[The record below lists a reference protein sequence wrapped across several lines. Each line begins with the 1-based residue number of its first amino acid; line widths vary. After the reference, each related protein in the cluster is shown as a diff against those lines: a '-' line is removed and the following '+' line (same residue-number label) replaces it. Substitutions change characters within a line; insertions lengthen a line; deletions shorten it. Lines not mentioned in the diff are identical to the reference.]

1 MRHFIK
7 QCLSFS
13 LCIAMALSFLGTVG
27 YATDSEPKCTCTVK
41 CQDGSPNQDCPVCSA
56 QGADLS
62 LCAGTQP
69 EAKCS
74 CTVKCESGALNPD
87 CPVCSAQG
95 ADLSLCAGTQPE
107 AKCTCTVKCLD
118 GSPNQDC
125 PVCSAQGTDLSLCA
139 GTGDEGAP
147 DTVSISSWAWVGDE
161 NLTEGK
167 IYLPGLNSLDQE
179 SFESVKPLLPSAIK
193 VEGSEEALDVSWA
206 FESLKAGSNENE
218 FTLSASLP
226 QGYIL
231 AEEAQ
236 PLSLLLVLG
245 GAQSPELKQLIYVS
259 AGGNDASDGSEDAPM
274 KSFEAAL
281 QKLAAG
287 GTICLASNMTVMDIL
302 TIPQGTEFTL
312 DLNGKTLTLTGSGT
326 RRICNYGVLTVIA
339 TNGGSVTNI
348 DTGSYGFIDNYGT
361 LNIESGNFIDF
372 ASGDGATIKNRP
384 GGTLN
389 ISGGYFEGVGTADRE
404 TGNARVASDGTLNI
418 TGGSFYT
425 KSSRN
430 PSIKVISGT
439 AYISDAEIQ
448 TQRGVGIEV
457 NKATATLDNNTITVE
472 EANSYYASAVAACY
486 GGNVIINSG
495 SYGSQGYGVYIFS
508 SGGTI
513 TVKGGEITGA
523 VGAVRADVDSSSYP
537 SAKALVRVEGGST
550 KGPWSTNGN
559 PEADLVVSGGVHSE
573 NITSY
578 LEKGFEAEQTG
589 SGFAVKEIPAIQVG
603 SNSYGTLERALAAA
617 VAGDSLKLLQD
628 LTLDAAVTIDKNI
641 TLDLNGHQ
649 ISGSVANGLINIASG
664 ANVVIT
670 DTSGT
675 PGSIYNG
682 GYASSR
688 AVQVGEGAAL
698 TLNGGITLETGTTT
712 RITRSCTPLYI
723 TASDATPANV
733 NIINANLVSPSDYAI
748 RLSKSQN
755 AIIRIQGGSFSA
767 PSKAD
772 NASCIY
778 NSKAAQVSISGGSFT
793 NWATGD
799 SAFVP
804 SGSNILVD
812 DDRVSVQTA
821 APTSYTAR
829 LKGLNCYLTGS
840 ELYSLAQR
848 WDLNGNTLSVCGALK
863 CSYPSGKYFGNV
875 NGAALS
881 TAIELES
888 GASLSGSMPL
898 AIADVKVSGGSAP
911 VDFFK
916 PYSENYAVSVS
927 SQDGSTLYSSR
938 IKSEKILAYV
948 IRDGVSY
955 EYTDVSQAINNAKKY
970 AGSTLKL
977 NSDYSTG
984 SRIYPSS
991 SDAFDWTL
999 DLNGHSYTYTSSVSA
1014 FQINGSGKSFT
1025 VADSSANGGGQL
1037 IISRDD
1043 ANSAIETNK
1052 SSSGCHITI
1061 GQGVTVTGNSILI
1074 LGTDNT
1080 VDVYGS
1086 IVTGNANAAIQ
1097 NNGGSTENST
1107 VNLYSGA
1114 VVESN
1119 SIGVF
1124 LPGPGTL
1131 NVYGGAQVKGGNT
1144 GIELRAGALNIYD
1157 GASVTGGSGTP
1168 SSAPNGNGSTTSN
1181 AAVAIAQHNTGE
1193 AIDMNIYGGSFTG
1206 GAAFYES
1213 NPQGNAQDALDK
1225 IAIEISGGS
1234 FNGSVRSDTQ
1244 TGFISGG
1251 TYSQDPN
1258 DNYIVSG
1265 LDGAAFNGKF
1275 IIVAKGTTPL
1285 NIEGVSAVN
1294 RDCDGTSVVQLT
1306 GGRLVDGSGSAPA
1319 NVSFELGTG
1328 TMADKF
1334 AGTGK
1339 PVTTAIKLTGAD
1351 AAKYTLIQPSNLTV
1365 TITCKPVHVEL
1376 KPATCVSDG
1385 VQEHYY
1391 CANCGLYYTDAAA
1404 SSPVTPPQLTIPAT
1418 GVHTGDGKWYTDS
1431 TYHWHKCSACGVE
1444 LDKGAHQLRL
1454 VNYKRPTLFSKG
1466 YTGDKVCIV
1475 CGYVAHKGQ
1484 YFTSTSS
1491 PITGD
1496 DSNLLLWG
1504 GLLVLATAG
1513 IGSVAVYTVKRKK
1526 KR

>member
-41 CQDGSPNQDCPVCSA
+41 CEAGSP
-56 QGADLS
+56 
-62 LCAGTQP
+62 
-69 EAKCS
+69 
-74 CTVKCESGALNPD
+74 NPD
-87 CPVCSAQG
+87 CPVCSAQD
-95 ADLSLCAGTQPE
+95 A
-107 AKCTCTVKCLD
+107 
-118 GSPNQDC
+118 
-125 PVCSAQGTDLSLCA
+125 DLSLCA

-167 IYLPGLNSLDQE
+167 LYLPGLNSLDQE

-193 VEGSEEALDVSWA
+193 VEGSEETLDVSWA
-206 FESLKAGSNENE
+206 FENLMAGSNEKE
-218 FTLSASLP
+218 FALSAVLP
-226 QGYIL
+226 EGYAL
-231 AEEAQ
+231 ADGAQ

-245 GAQSPELKQLIYVS
+245 GAQTLELKQAIYIS
-259 AGGNDASDGSEDAPM
+259 GSGDDTNDGSENAPM

-281 QKLAAG
+281 QNLAVG
-287 GTICLASNMTVMDIL
+287 GTIYLAGDMTMTDAL
-302 TIPQGTEFTL
+302 TIPQGTKF
-312 DLNGKTLTLTGSGT
+312 
-326 RRICNYGVLTVIA
+326 
-339 TNGGSVTNI
+339 
-348 DTGSYGFIDNYGT
+348 
-361 LNIESGNFIDF
+361 
-372 ASGDGATIKNRP
+372 
-384 GGTLN
+384 
-389 ISGGYFEGVGTADRE
+389 
-404 TGNARVASDGTLNI
+404 
-418 TGGSFYT
+418 
-425 KSSRN
+425 
-430 PSIKVISGT
+430 
-439 AYISDAEIQ
+439 
-448 TQRGVGIEV
+448 
-457 NKATATLDNNTITVE
+457 
-472 EANSYYASAVAACY
+472 
-486 GGNVIINSG
+486 
-495 SYGSQGYGVYIFS
+495 
-508 SGGTI
+508 
-513 TVKGGEITGA
+513 
-523 VGAVRADVDSSSYP
+523 
-537 SAKALVRVEGGST
+537 
-550 KGPWSTNGN
+550 
-559 PEADLVVSGGVHSE
+559 
-573 NITSY
+573 
-578 LEKGFEAEQTG
+578 
-589 SGFAVKEIPAIQVG
+589 
-603 SNSYGTLERALAAA
+603 
-617 VAGDSLKLLQD
+617 
-628 LTLDAAVTIDKNI
+628 

-649 ISGSVANGLINIASG
+649 IRGSVKNGLINIASD

-670 DTSGT
+670 DNSSGYR
-675 PGSIYNG
+675 GEIYNG
-682 GYASSR
+682 GFASSR
-688 AVQVGEGAAL
+688 AVQMEEGAAL
-698 TLNGGITLETGTTT
+698 VLNGGITLETGSTTS
-712 RITRSCTPLYI
+712 ITKSCSPLYI
-723 TASDATPANV
+723 TASDSNPANV
-733 NIINANLVSPSDYAI
+733 NIINANLYSPSDYPI
-748 RLSKSQN
+748 RLSKSEN
-755 AIIRIQGGSFSA
+755 AIISIQGGSFSA
-767 PSKAD
+767 PSKAE
-772 NASCIY
+772 NVSCIY
-778 NSKAAQVSISGGSFT
+778 YGSAAQVSISGGSFT

-804 SGSNILVD
+804 SGSSILVY
-812 DDRVSVQTA
+812 DDRVCVQA
-821 APTSYTAR
+821 APPTSYTAR
-829 LKGLNCYLTGS
+829 LKGLNCYLMDDS
-840 ELYSLAQR
+840 KLYNLAQR
-848 WDLNGNTLSVCGALK
+848 WDLNGNTLSVCGALN
-863 CSYPSGKYFGNV
+863 CSYPPGKYFGNV
-875 NGAALS
+875 NGSALS
-881 TAIELES
+881 TTIELES

-911 VDFFK
+911 VDFFQ

-955 EYTDVSQAINNAKKY
+955 EYADVFQAINNAKKY

-977 NSDYSTG
+977 NADYSTG
-984 SRIYPSS
+984 YGINPGN

-999 DLNGHSYTYTSSVSA
+999 DLNGHSYTYTSTLTA
-1014 FQINGSGKSFT
+1014 FQIRGSGKSFT
-1025 VADSSANGGGQL
+1025 VTDSSANGGGQL

-1074 LGTDNT
+1074 TGSNNT
-1080 VDVYGS
+1080 LDVYGS

-1097 NNGGSTENST
+1097 NNGGSTKNST

-1131 NVYGGAQVKGGNT
+1131 NVYGGAQVEGGNT
-1144 GIELRAGALNIYD
+1144 GIELRAGAMNIYD
-1157 GASVTGGSGTP
+1157 GASVTGGSGEP
-1168 SSAPNGNGSTTSN
+1168 SSAPNDSGSTTSN

-1193 AIDMNIYGGSFTG
+1193 AIDVNIYGGSFTG

-1213 NPQGNAQDALDK
+1213 NPQGNAQAALDK
-1225 IAIEISGGS
+1225 IAIEITGGS
-1234 FNGSVRSDTQ
+1234 FNGSVSSKTR

-1258 DNYIVSG
+1258 NNYIVSG
-1265 LDGAAFNGKF
+1265 LDGAAFNGKY
-1275 IIVAKGTTPL
+1275 IIVAAGTTPL

-1306 GGRLVDGSGSAPA
+1306 GGRLVDGSGSTPD
-1319 NVSFELGTG
+1319 NVGFELGTG
-1328 TMADKF
+1328 TMADKY

-1339 PVTTAIKLTGAD
+1339 PVTTAIKLTGDD

-1365 TITCKPVHVEL
+1365 TITCKPVHVAEQ
-1376 KPATCVSDG
+1376 PATCVSDG
-1385 VQEHYY
+1385 VKEHYY
-1391 CANCGLYYTDAAA
+1391 CAYCDLYYLDAAA
-1404 SSPVTPPQLTIPAT
+1404 SVSVLPTQLTSPAT

-1454 VNYKRPTLFSKG
+1454 VNYKQPTLFSKG

-1513 IGSVAVYTVKRKK
+1513 IGGVAVYTVKRKK
-1526 KR
+1526 KK

>member
-7 QCLSFS
+7 QCIAIS
-13 LCIAMALSFLGTVG
+13 LCLVMALSLFGAAG
-27 YATDSEPKCTCTVK
+27 YASNAEAQCSCTVK
-41 CQDGSPNQDCPVCSA
+41 CESGAPNPDCPVCSAQGADLSLCAGVQPEAQCSCTVKCESGNPNPDCPVCSA

-69 EAKCS
+69 EAQCS

-107 AKCTCTVKCLD
+107 
-118 GSPNQDC
+118 
-125 PVCSAQGTDLSLCA
+125 GTSD
-139 GTGDEGAP
+139 P
-147 DTVSISSWAWVGDE
+147 VSISSWAWVGDE

-167 IYLPGLNSLDQE
+167 LYLPGLNSLDQE

-193 VEGSEEALDVSWA
+193 VEGLEETLELSWA
-206 FESLKAGSNENE
+206 FENLKAGSNENE

-245 GAQSPELKQLIYVS
+245 GAQSLELKKLIYVS
-259 AGGNDASDGSEDAPM
+259 TVGDDANDGSEDAPVA
-274 KSFEAAL
+274 SFPAAL
-281 QKLAAG
+281 SKLAAG
-287 GTICLASNMTVMDIL
+287 GTICLASDMTVTDTL

-312 DLNGKTLTLTGSGT
+312 DLSDKTLTLTGSGA

-339 TNGGSVTNI
+339 SNGGCVTNS

-361 LNIESGNFIDF
+361 LNIESGNFIDI

-389 ISGGYFEGVGTADRE
+389 ISGGYFEGVSTADQT
-404 TGNARVASDGTLNI
+404 TGNTRVASDGTLNI

-439 AYISDAEIQ
+439 AYISNADIQ

-457 NKATATLDNNTITVE
+457 NEATATLDRNQISVLESNG
-472 EANSYYASAVAACY
+472 YYASAVAACY
-486 GGNVIINSG
+486 GGSVDINSG
-495 SYGSQGYGVYIFS
+495 SYDSAGYGVYIFS
-508 SGGTI
+508 SGGTLV
-513 TVKGGEITGA
+513 VKDGEISGGD
-523 VGAVRADVDSSSYP
+523 GAVRADVDSSSYP
-537 SAKALVRVEGGST
+537 LAKALVRVEGGST

-559 PEADLVVSGGVHSE
+559 PEADLIVSGGVHSAD
-573 NITSY
+573 ITSY
-578 LEKGFEAEQTG
+578 LEKGFEAEKTD
-589 SGFAVKEIPAIQVG
+589 SGFAVKEIPAVQVG

-628 LTLDAAVTIDKNI
+628 LTIDTAVTIDKNI
-641 TLDLNGHQ
+641 TLDLNGHGVTGG
-649 ISGSVANGLINIASG
+649 IAGALINIASG
-664 ANVVIT
+664 ANVSIT
-670 DTSGT
+670 DTSGS
-675 PGSIYNG
+675 PGRIYNG
-682 GYASSR
+682 GAATSR
-688 AVQVGEGAAL
+688 AVQMEEGAAL
-698 TLNGGITLETGTTT
+698 TLNGGITLETGSVTS
-712 RITRSCTPLYI
+712 IARSCTPLYI
-723 TASDATPANV
+723 TASDANPANV

-755 AIIRIQGGSFSA
+755 AIISIQGGSFSA

-772 NASCIY
+772 NVSCIY
-778 NSKAAQVSISGGSFT
+778 NGSAAQVSISGGSFT
-793 NWATGD
+793 NWAANDGSLVS
-799 SAFVP
+799 SA
-804 SGSNILVD
+804 SSILVY
-812 DDRVSVQTA
+812 DDRVCVQAA
-821 APTSYTAR
+821 APDSYTAR
-829 LKGLNCYLTGS
+829 LEGLNCYLTGS
-840 ELYSLAQR
+840 ELYSLTQR
-848 WDLNGNTLSVCGALK
+848 WDLNGNTLSVRGALS

-911 VDFFK
+911 ADFFQ
-916 PYSENYAVSVS
+916 PYNENYEVSVS
-927 SQDGSTLYSSR
+927 SQDGGTLYSSR

-977 NSDYSTG
+977 NADYSTG
-984 SRIYPSS
+984 SRIYPGS

-999 DLNGHSYTYTSSVSA
+999 DLNGHSYTYTSSISA
-1014 FQINGSGKSFT
+1014 FQISGSGKSFT

-1086 IVTGNANAAIQ
+1086 IVTGNSNAAIQ

-1107 VNLYSGA
+1107 VNLHSGA

-1124 LPGPGTL
+1124 LPGSGTL

-1144 GIELRAGALNIYD
+1144 GIELRAGTLNIYD

-1168 SSAPNGNGSTTSN
+1168 SSSPNDSGSTTSN

-1193 AIDMNIYGGSFTG
+1193 AIDVNIYGGSFTG

-1213 NPQGNAQDALDK
+1213 NPQGNDQDALDK
-1225 IAIEISGGS
+1225 IAVEITGGS
-1234 FNGSVRSDTQ
+1234 FIGSVSSQTR

-1319 NVSFELGTG
+1319 NVGFELGTG
-1328 TMADKF
+1328 AMADKY

-1339 PVTTAIKLTGAD
+1339 PVTTAIKLTGTD
-1351 AAKYTLIQPSNLTV
+1351 AAKYTLIQPSNITV

-1391 CANCGLYYTDAAA
+1391 CANCELYYTDAAA
-1404 SSPVTPPQLTIPAT
+1404 SSPVAPAQLTIPAT
-1418 GVHTGDGKWYTDS
+1418 GTHTGDGKWYADS
-1431 TYHWHKCSACGVE
+1431 ANHWHKCSVCGQE
-1444 LDKGAHQLRL
+1444 LDKAAHQLRL
-1454 VNYKRPTLFSKG
+1454 VNYKRPSIFSKG
-1466 YTGDKVCIV
+1466 YTGDRVCSV
-1475 CGYVAHKGQ
+1475 CGYVAQKGH

-1496 DSNLLLWG
+1496 ESNLLLWG
-1504 GLLVLATAG
+1504 GLLILATAG
-1513 IGSVAVYTVKRKK
+1513 IGGLAVYALKRKK
-1526 KR
+1526 KN